1 MRINILGTHY
11 TIKEK
16 QRSLDKDLENA
27 NGYCDNTTKEIV
39 IAANDNSCNLGNYA
53 VYRKKVLRHEIIH
66 AFLFESGLHEN
77 FQHQEYGHE
86 ETMVDWIAVQYP
98 KLKKAFEAAGCCD

>member
-1 MRINILGTHY
+1 MRVNVLGTIY
-11 TIKEK
+11 TIREVERHK
-16 QRSLDKDLENA
+16 DKDLEGA

-39 IAANDNSCNLGNYA
+39 IAKKDKNCNLGNFEA
-53 VYRKKVLRHEIIH
+53 YRKKVLRHEIIH